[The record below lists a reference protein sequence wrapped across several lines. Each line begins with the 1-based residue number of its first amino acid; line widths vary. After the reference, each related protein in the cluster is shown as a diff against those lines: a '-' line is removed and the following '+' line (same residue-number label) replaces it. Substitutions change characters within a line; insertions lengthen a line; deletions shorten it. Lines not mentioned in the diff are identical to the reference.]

1 MVSDSWRCLICSN
14 PPRRI
19 KGNGEQDEW
28 EFLLVAKSWNSCISR
43 FGNSGM
49 GLTATLNARSKIVFS
64 LEGKENLEPLAH
76 SLFMGVMNPNEI
88 KHELY
93 STKVMDI
100 VEETR
105 TIRSTSE
112 NWSDGVG
119 DFTGQTDTESEGGA
133 IYDTEQQ
140 DPSQWNKSGAN
151 SSGTSRTSMRG
162 GGNSETVV
170 PVFKS
175 IMGKELSSVQFR
187 PLEEQMHRAMAALFD
202 QKQRHGVARLVGMR
216 APVNIVTPTVEK
228 KPASKQMTTSF
239 LTRLYEKL
247 PFALPSAEAH
257 KHIADRQQKI
267 SAGLPR
273 ATAEPI
279 AVKRRIS

>member
-1 MVSDSWRCLICSN
+1 M
-14 PPRRI
+14 
-19 KGNGEQDEW
+19 
-28 EFLLVAKSWNSCISR
+28 A
-43 FGNSGM
+43 
-49 GLTATLNARSKIVFS
+49 NARSKIVFS

-119 DFTGQTDTESEGGA
+119 DFTGQTDTESSGGA
-133 IYDTEQQ
+133 IYDNEQQ
-140 DPSQWNKSGAN
+140 DPSQWNMSGAN
-151 SSGTSRTSMRG
+151 SAGTSRTSMRG
-162 GGNSETVV
+162 GGNSETEV
-170 PVFKS
+170 PVFRS
-175 IMGKELSSVQFR
+175 VMGKELSSVQFR
-187 PLEEQMHRAMAALFD
+187 PLEEQLHRAMAALFD
-202 QKQRHGVARLVGMR
+202 QKQRHGVARLVEMR
-216 APVNIVTPTVEK
+216 APVNIMTPTVDK

-257 KHIADRQQKI
+257 RQIEDRQQKI
-267 SAGLPR
+267 TAGLSR
-273 ATAEPI
+273 EAEEPMQS
-279 AVKRRIS
+279 KRRIK